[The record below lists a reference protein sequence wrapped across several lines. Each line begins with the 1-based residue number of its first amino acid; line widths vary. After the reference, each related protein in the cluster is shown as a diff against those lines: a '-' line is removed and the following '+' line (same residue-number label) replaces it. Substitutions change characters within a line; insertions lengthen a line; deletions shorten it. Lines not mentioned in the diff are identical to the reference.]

1 MIKFESGHKIIHMAI
16 LSYNLQT
23 SVYLPVCNFLIV
35 DAVEHR

>member
-1 MIKFESGHKIIHMAI
+1 MIKFESGHIISHMAI

-23 SVYLPVCNFLIV
+23 SVYLLVCNFLIV